1 MGARD
6 ERITVLGVGNILLT
20 DEGIGVRVVEELGR
34 RYAFPENVQLIDGG
48 TQGLW
53 LMATIHESDH
63 LIVVDA
69 VLNRGEPGTLY
80 RLEREDLPKGI
91 RAKQSAHDSDLVEAL
106 NLCQLLDMGPKSVVV
121 IGVEPEDIRTM
132 GIELTATLA
141 GKVDEIIERVLEELK
156 ELGIS
161 PEKKI

>member
-6 ERITVLGVGNILLT
+6 EKIIVLGVGNILLT

-53 LMATIHESDH
+53 LMSTIHESDH

-132 GIELTATLA
+132 GIELTSTLA
-141 GKVDEIIERVLEELK
+141 GKVDDIIARVLEELK
-156 ELGIS
+156 VLGIS